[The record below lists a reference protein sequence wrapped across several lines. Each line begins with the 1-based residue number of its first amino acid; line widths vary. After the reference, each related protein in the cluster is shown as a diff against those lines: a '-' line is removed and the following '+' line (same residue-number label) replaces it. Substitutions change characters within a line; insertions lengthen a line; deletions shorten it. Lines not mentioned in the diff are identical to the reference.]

1 MITVIRD
8 VEVYSPEYLGK
19 KNVVV
24 VGNKFEGIYDEINIP
39 SDFIE
44 IKIIEGK
51 GKLIFPGFIDAH
63 VHILGGGGENGF
75 SSRTPEIKFTDLTKA
90 GITTVVGCLGTDDVC
105 RDGRAL
111 LAKAR
116 ALEIEGITSYCY
128 TGSYSIPVKTV
139 TNSIKED
146 IMLIDKYIGVG
157 EVAISDNR
165 SSQPA
170 FEEFTRVVSQSRV
183 AGLLSNKAGVVNIH
197 VGDGSDKLNMIFKLK
212 ENTEIPVSQLLPT
225 HINRNID
232 LFNEGIKLVKEG
244 GFIDLTTSC
253 DPDNMEE
260 GEVRASKGLKMAY
273 DLGADL
279 NRITFSSD
287 GNGSLPKFDSEGN
300 LSGMGICSVFSLYE
314 EVKIAIQE
322 HKVPIESAI
331 KVITSN
337 IADVLK
343 LDLKGRIESKKDADF
358 VLVDKNELTVID
370 VYGKGEPLIENRA
383 VIKKG
388 IFE

>member
-1 MITVIRD
+1 
-8 VEVYSPEYLGK
+8 
-19 KNVVV
+19 
-24 VGNKFEGIYDEINIP
+24 
-39 SDFIE
+39 
-44 IKIIEGK
+44 
-51 GKLIFPGFIDAH
+51 
-63 VHILGGGGENGF
+63 
-75 SSRTPEIKFTDLTKA
+75 
-90 GITTVVGCLGTDDVC
+90 
-105 RDGRAL
+105 
-111 LAKAR
+111 
-116 ALEIEGITSYCY
+116 
-128 TGSYSIPVKTV
+128 
-139 TNSIKED
+139 
-146 IMLIDKYIGVG
+146 
-157 EVAISDNR
+157 
-165 SSQPA
+165 
-170 FEEFTRVVSQSRV
+170 
-183 AGLLSNKAGVVNIH
+183 
-197 VGDGSDKLNMIFKLK
+197 MIFKLK

-260 GEVRASKGLKMAY
+260 GEVRASKGLRMAY

>member
-19 KNVVV
+19 KNVFV

-51 GKLIFPGFIDAH
+51 GKLMFPGFIDAH

-146 IMLIDKYIGVG
+146 IMLLVKSPYQII
-157 EVAISDNR
+157 EV
-165 SSQPA
+165 
-170 FEEFTRVVSQSRV
+170 
-183 AGLLSNKAGVVNIH
+183 
-197 VGDGSDKLNMIFKLK
+197 LN
-212 ENTEIPVSQLLPT
+212 QLLKSLQE
-225 HINRNID
+225 
-232 LFNEGIKLVKEG
+232 LFLNQGLRGYCLIKLE
-244 GFIDLTTSC
+244 
-253 DPDNMEE
+253 
-260 GEVRASKGLKMAY
+260 
-273 DLGADL
+273 
-279 NRITFSSD
+279 
-287 GNGSLPKFDSEGN
+287 
-300 LSGMGICSVFSLYE
+300 
-314 EVKIAIQE
+314 
-322 HKVPIESAI
+322 
-331 KVITSN
+331 
-337 IADVLK
+337 
-343 LDLKGRIESKKDADF
+343 
-358 VLVDKNELTVID
+358 
-370 VYGKGEPLIENRA
+370 
-383 VIKKG
+383 
-388 IFE
+388 